1 MKKVFIFLIFISLIL
16 KADIKIDAYFSAEKA
31 GTEDIVDFIINIE
44 GEGGN
49 IATPYISSNE
59 DFNVLSGP
67 SVSTSVQIINFNM
80 KKSTE
85 YRWRLNP
92 KREGILIMPPIEIKI
107 GKEIYKT
114 KEAKI
119 EVQKGSILKRE
130 RRQTPSIFDDFFEER
145 RDFKP
150 REVGVRVQ
158 AVPNKTECYV
168 GEPIVI
174 TYNLLVQTVVHNI
187 NMVEPPV
194 YDGFWVEKIELPEN
208 TGGKNIEFEGK
219 QFILYTIKK
228 DLLFP
233 NSEGIK
239 KIKEVTFQIQAI
251 TQRDIFGFGNIENLL
266 RKTSEI
272 TIKVKPLPEPPF
284 SSFKGAVGKFE
295 LSAKTDKVEVE
306 EGEAFTLALKLSG
319 KGNFKNISNIDLPEI
334 PLCKVYPPKIEE
346 KLKATSEGYEG
357 FKIWEWVIIP
367 EEKQSLKIPQISFSY
382 FDPYKKDY
390 SEIKTPLLSVFIKKG
405 KEKKEEKIIMA
416 EGKQIKEIGKDI
428 GFIIVDGKNL
438 KKKEKNNNFFY
449 YLFLLPVIIN
459 LSLFIIRKIKERG
472 LSEKEKFEKEALN
485 YFKKANQSLKLKD
498 EEEFVKNVEKALK
511 VSISGNPDLTLEEFN
526 EKISNLPEDEKDKIN
541 SFINLLQDF
550 RFNPLFKEKKNL
562 EEIEKEGKIW
572 LQKLKKL

>member
-1 MKKVFIFLIFISLIL
+1 MKKFFLFLIIIGSIL
-16 KADIKIDAYFSAEKA
+16 KAEIKIDAYFSAEKA
-31 GTEDIVDFIINIE
+31 GTEDIVDFIIKIE
-44 GEGGN
+44 GGEN
-49 IATPYISSNE
+49 ISTPYLSSNE

-85 YRWRLNP
+85 YKWRLNP

-114 KEAKI
+114 KETTI

-150 REVGVRVQ
+150 REVDVRVQ
-158 AVPNKTECYV
+158 SVPSKTECFV
-168 GEPIVI
+168 GEPVVI

-187 NMVEPPV
+187 NIVEPPV
-194 YDGFWVEKIELPEN
+194 YDGFWVENIELPEN
-208 TGGKNIEFEGK
+208 TGGRNIEFEGK

-251 TQRDIFGFGNIENLL
+251 TQRDFFGFGNVENLL

-272 TIKVKPLPEPPF
+272 TIKVKPLPETSF

-306 EGEAFTLALKLSG
+306 EGEAFTLTLKLSG
-319 KGNFKNISNIDLPEI
+319 KGNFKSISNINLPEM

-357 FKIWEWVIIP
+357 FKIWEWVIVP
-367 EEKQSLKIPQISFSY
+367 EEKQSLKIPQVSFAY

-405 KEKKEEKIIMA
+405 KEKKEEKVIMA

-459 LSLFIIRKIKERG
+459 LSLFIIRTIKERG
-472 LSEKEKFEKEALN
+472 LSEKEKYEKEALN

-498 EEEFVKNVEKALK
+498 EEEFVKNIEKALK
-511 VSISGNPDLTLEEFN
+511 VLISGDPDLTLEEFN
-526 EKISNLPEDEKDKIN
+526 KKISNLEEDEKNKIN
-541 SFINLLQDF
+541 SFLNHLQDF
-550 RFNPLFKEKKNL
+550 RFNPLFKEKRNL